1 MALRIELRRIRIF
14 RRLRELEEQMDTMD
28 KRLRRLEYRA
38 MEEDF
43 RRASKPPEKLRKYRQ
58 SDEIGDTESGRAE
71 QEKNDRT
78 QNTQRE
84 LKEWLLFRDEY
95 PKEGDV

>member
-1 MALRIELRRIRIF
+1 MALSIEFRRLRIF
-14 RRLRELEEQMDTMD
+14 RRLRELEEQMGTLD
-28 KRLRRLEYRA
+28 KRLRRLELLA
-38 MEEDF
+38 MGEDC
-43 RRASKPPEKLRKYRQ
+43 RRAATPREKLRKSRQ
-58 SDEIGDTESGRAE
+58 AGENGDTESGRAE

>member
-1 MALRIELRRIRIF
+1 MAIRIELRRLRIF

-38 MEEDF
+38 MEEDCL
-43 RRASKPPEKLRKYRQ
+43 RAAKPPEKLRKYRQ

-71 QEKNDRT
+71 QEKDDRT
-78 QNTQRE
+78 QHTQRE